1 MRDKC
6 IVKEL
11 DADEARLKTS
21 EYAILAGLVIAT
33 TVVVLASLGAWIF
46 SMVQMIQGAVSA

>member
-1 MRDKC
+1 MRGKC

-21 EYAILAGLVIAT
+21 EYAVLAGLVIAA